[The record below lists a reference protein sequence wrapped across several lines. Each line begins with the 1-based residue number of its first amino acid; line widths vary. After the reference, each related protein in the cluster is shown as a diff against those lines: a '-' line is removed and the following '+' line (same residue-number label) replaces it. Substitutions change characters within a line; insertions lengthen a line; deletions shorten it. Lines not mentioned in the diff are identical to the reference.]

1 MILGRRPSIDAQVPF
16 AAEFDRG
23 VAHVDADPLAATR
36 AQSPQFAG
44 RQSRGGN
51 GHLCCGADGK

>member
-1 MILGRRPSIDAQVPF
+1 MILGRRISIDAQVPF

-23 VAHVDADPLAATR
+23 VANVDADPLAATR

-51 GHLCCGADGK
+51 GRLCCGADGK